1 MPNDEKRSDDP
12 LDECLDTVH
21 QLKEENQD
29 LKEENQDLR
38 EASDTFGE
46 LAERLAKTL
55 RKEREATE
63 DGPAKTGDP
72 SSSAK

>member
-1 MPNDEKRSDDP
+1 MPDDEKRSDDP

-29 LKEENQDLR
+29 LKEENQELR
-38 EASDTFGE
+38 ESSDTFGE

-63 DGPAKTGDP
+63 DRPATTADP
-72 SSSAK
+72 STSVK

>member
-1 MPNDEKRSDDP
+1 MPEDEKRRDDA

-21 QLKEENQD
+21 QLKEANQD
-29 LKEENQDLR
+29 LKEENQELR
-38 EASDTFGE
+38 ESADTFGE

-63 DGPAKTGDP
+63 QGPAQTRDP
-72 SSSAK
+72 SPSAK